1 MEAPHVVQFAR
12 DNPDV
17 TIVGMG
23 AGSVV
28 NGDSLDGAL
37 EFVQRHGA
45 TLPNMS
51 MLYDV
56 SFQSWRVF
64 GVPTQPW
71 VVGFNAEGEQVFHKG
86 GRTDMNSVAAALGT

>member
-1 MEAPHVVQFAR
+1 VEAPHVVQFAR
-12 DNPDV
+12 DNPDI

-56 SFQSWRVF
+56 SFQSWRLFRVSS
-64 GVPTQPW
+64 QPW
-71 VVGFNAEGEQVFHKG
+71 VVGFNAAGEQVFHQG
-86 GRTDMNSVAAALGT
+86 GRVDMASVAAALAG